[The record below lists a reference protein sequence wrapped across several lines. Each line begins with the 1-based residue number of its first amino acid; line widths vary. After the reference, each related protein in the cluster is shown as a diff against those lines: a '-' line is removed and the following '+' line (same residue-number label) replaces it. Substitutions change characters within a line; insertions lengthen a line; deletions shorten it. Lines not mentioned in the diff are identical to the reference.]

1 MTRIVYE
8 VVPHDGGWA
17 YRQNGAFSE
26 AFSSHAEALEAAR
39 IVAAAQMQAGE
50 VKQIVYQDAKG
61 VWRREFDDG
70 SEPIETAIEDRFA

>member
-39 IVAAAQMQAGE
+39 IVATAQMKAGE
-50 VKQIVYQDAKG
+50 AKQIVYQDSKG

-70 SEPIETAIEDRFA
+70 SDPIETEIEDRFA

>member
-17 YRQNGAFSE
+17 YRQNGAYSE
-26 AFSSHAEALEAAR
+26 TFPSHADALEAAR
-39 IVAAAQMQAGE
+39 IVAAAQMKAGE
-50 VKQIVYQDAKG
+50 AKQIIYQDGKG

-70 SEPIETAIEDRFA
+70 SDPIEAEVQDRF